1 MRDSDIP
8 TIFNPRRVRTP
19 SVVVTGDEQ
28 PRGSVP
34 NGPFASSAH
43 LQHTDSGK
51 IQMYSHIFLKL
62 QLIMLI
68 NVQVINLI
76 FLKILKFFY
85 HKR

>member
-34 NGPFASSAH
+34 NGPFTSSAR
-43 LQHTDSGK
+43 LQHTDSGRSCSK
-51 IQMYSHIFLKL
+51 VTCSSTDSSVPSVSKYSTDSIKL
-62 QLIMLI
+62 GTERL
-68 NVQVINLI
+68 
-76 FLKILKFFY
+76 
-85 HKR
+85 H